1 MSNILYLG
9 SQDFYVGQ
17 GSKGPVICCTIN
29 GVVFVM
35 FHADPQKCQNCDVA
49 KPEFQQLPHIIS
61 GAKFAY
67 CNMSRCED
75 LAEMSFKT
83 ITPLNRVPLFI
94 LFVNGRPFMNYTGQ
108 RQLKHFAEFMQ
119 LALQRLQQQTVFG
132 SNGQAEIL
140 SPEQAEKENG
150 NLPYDY
156 DYVTVTNPTMIGQV
170 TCEEGVCY
178 LMPAKEG
185 YGGTEDASKRQAM
198 NPMQQPVALGQQQ
211 QQRSPAMPQQ
221 MQGPPPQQQYRAV
234 APPQQQ
240 YMNRMP
246 QQQPQ
251 QPYYPPQQQQFQQ
264 PYYAP
269 VQQPYYPPPQAAT
282 SRPMM
287 TQAQQQMYP
296 AAQQQP
302 YYPPQQQYYQQR

>member
-198 NPMQQPVALGQQQ
+198 NPMQQQ